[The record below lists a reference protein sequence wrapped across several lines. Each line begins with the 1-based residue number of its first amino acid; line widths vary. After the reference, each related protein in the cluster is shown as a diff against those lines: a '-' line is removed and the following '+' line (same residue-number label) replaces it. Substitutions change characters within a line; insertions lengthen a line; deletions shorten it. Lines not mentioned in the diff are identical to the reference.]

1 MIERELA
8 DKIRTSSR
16 QFPVV
21 AIVGPR
27 QSGKTTLVQSLFRRK
42 PYVSLEDLDTRTFA
56 QEDPRGFLSQFRSGA
71 VIDEVQRVPELLSYL
86 QGIVDLRKKHGLFIL
101 TGSQQLLLMKNLSQ
115 TLAGRVRLLTLLP
128 LSLRE
133 LRQAHIV
140 PRTMEQWVV
149 RGAYPRLYDKRV
161 PPGEWHH
168 GYIQTYLERDVRLLQ
183 NIQNL
188 SAFQRFITLCA
199 AWTGQLL
206 NFSALANDCG
216 ITHNTARAW
225 MSLLEA
231 SFIIHLLRPYHRN
244 IRKRLVKTPKLYF
257 HDTGLA
263 CALLGITDAKQLAAH
278 PLRGPLF
285 ETAVL
290 SEFLKHRHNRGLAP
304 QLSFFRDKTGHEVDI
319 LLDAGGAL
327 QPVEVKSG
335 KTVSGDFFMGMTYW
349 QTIAPHTREKP
360 LLIYGGD
367 SPQKRSAVTVLG
379 WRDLADLSSYL
390 D

>member
-1 MIERELA
+1 MIERKLA

-27 QSGKTTLVQSLFRRK
+27 QSGKTTLVRSLFRKK

-56 QEDPRGFLSQFRSGA
+56 QEDPRGFLLQFRSGA

-86 QGIVDLRKKHGLFIL
+86 QGIVDLRKKPGLFIL
-101 TGSQQLLLMKNLSQ
+101 TGSQQLLLMKDLSQ

-133 LRQAHIV
+133 LRQAHLV

-231 SFIIHLLRPYHRN
+231 SFIIHLLRPHHRN

-257 HDTGLA
+257 YDTGLA

-290 SEFLKHRHNRGLAP
+290 SEFLKHRHNHGLAP

-327 QPVEVKSG
+327 QPMEVKSG
-335 KTVSGDFFMGMTYW
+335 KTVSGDFFTGLTYW
-349 QTIAPHTREKP
+349 QTIAPHTRKKP